1 MIDLLKYGK
10 RHSEVTILEGIL
22 PSKEYSSLFE
32 VAIEEY
38 GNNVYSYYWD
48 ISFEETLIRHR
59 TKPNCNDFGE
69 EDMKRWWQ
77 EKDYLDTIPQ
87 TIIEKDLS
95 LDDTVE
101 LIYSDVM
108 RKL

>member
-1 MIDLLKYGK
+1 MLKP
-10 RHSEVTILEGIL
+10 R
-22 PSKEYSSLFE
+22 
-32 VAIEEY
+32 
-38 GNNVYSYYWD
+38 
-48 ISFEETLIRHR
+48 
-59 TKPNCNDFGE
+59 FGE

-77 EKDYLDTIPQ
+77 EKDFLDTIPQ

-95 LDDTVE
+95 LDDTVK